1 MFKTDTDYVF
11 DQFADSVNS
20 EYKLSNNDIVTF
32 NLFTNQGARLLEL
45 TAGSGEKQILFT
57 ESRFTYTVDLEGR
70 INFPEIGKIEVA
82 GLTIYELQENLEERY
97 SHLYK
102 DPYAKIDILNN
113 RVIVFPGSGGDAWV
127 ITLVNQNTTVI
138 EALALAGGIT
148 ERGDASKVKLIRRIN
163 EEEEVYLMDLSTI
176 EGIQY
181 AGMIVQANDLIYVE
195 PTPQLA
201 SELLKDISP
210 IVTIV
215 SGIALIVAI
224 FSQNF

>member
-113 RVIVFPGSGGDAWV
+113 RVIVFPGSGGDALV